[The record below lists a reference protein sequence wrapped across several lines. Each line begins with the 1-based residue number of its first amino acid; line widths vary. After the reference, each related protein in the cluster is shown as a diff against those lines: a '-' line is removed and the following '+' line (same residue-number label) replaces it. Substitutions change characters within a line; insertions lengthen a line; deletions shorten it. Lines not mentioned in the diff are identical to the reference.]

1 MSNFKTGKSSLFNN
15 LSLIWNRVAPNWAE
29 GEITSQLYLRNT
41 QQTKKFK
48 LPRGIEQR
56 SIKTPGG
63 EICTYKT
70 GKGPTVVFVHGWGGG
85 AYQFFSLMRGVK
97 ECGFT
102 ALAFD
107 HLGHQNSENKPATI
121 QQLISTTNYIL
132 QKVIKNHPN
141 GLTALVGHDIGCMVI
156 TNTKPELIRNLPLFF
171 ISPIFNYKLHF
182 LKKLSKLNLHP
193 DILKKYASQFTAS
206 YKKEYAKL
214 ELAKTLEKY
223 SDVSVI
229 AHDNNDTVA
238 PISESIKF
246 CKKLPITKLLITKE
260 WDHDRIINSESV
272 WQELKSHLNYD
283 DTTINFS
290 KITPTDYS

>member
-1 MSNFKTGKSSLFNN
+1 MSNFKTGKLSLFNK

-29 GEITSQLYLRNT
+29 GQITSQLYLHNT
-41 QQTKKFK
+41 QQTKIIKIPKGF
-48 LPRGIEQR
+48 EQ
-56 SIKTPGG
+56 STIKTPGG
-63 EICTYKT
+63 DICTYKT

-85 AYQFFSLMRGVK
+85 AYQFFSLMRGLK

-229 AHDNNDTVA
+229 AHDKNGTVSA
-238 PISESIKF
+238 ISESIKF
-246 CKKLPITKLLITKE
+246 CKKFPITKLLITKE
-260 WDHDRIINSESV
+260 WDHDRIINSETV
-272 WQELKSHLNYD
+272 WQGLKSHLNYD

-290 KITPTDYS
+290 KFNPSK